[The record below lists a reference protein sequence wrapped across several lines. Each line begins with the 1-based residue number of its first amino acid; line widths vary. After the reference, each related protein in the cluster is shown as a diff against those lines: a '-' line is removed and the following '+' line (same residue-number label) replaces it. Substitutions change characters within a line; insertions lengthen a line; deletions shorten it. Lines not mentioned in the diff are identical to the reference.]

1 MIQWLQKFRAYSFP
15 IFSTILVFICAQI
28 AFFKEQS
35 ELHRLGHGTAIVWCC
50 EALFLLGM
58 TSCIAGIYLSVGNR
72 RVHPLFTAP
81 GYISI
86 GVLVMFLSFV
96 VQFDVWQ
103 TIGKYSMFYAL
114 HHLANL

>member
-1 MIQWLQKFRAYSFP
+1 MIQLLQRFRAYSFP
-15 IFSTILVFICAQI
+15 ILSIIMVFIYTQVT
-28 AFFKEQS
+28 FFKERS
-35 ELHRLGHGTAIVWCC
+35 ELHRLRHSTAIVWCC

-58 TSCIAGIYLSVGNR
+58 TSCIAGICFSVGNR
-72 RVHPLFTAP
+72 RIHPLYSAP

-86 GVLVMFLSFV
+86 GVLAVFLSFV

-114 HHLANL
+114 HHAANP